1 MLDRTIQPAI
11 RNLERFEIQR
21 PECIVMPNGIPVYI
35 LDAGSTDVVRI
46 DVVMGGG
53 RWHQSQPLQALF
65 TNRMLREGS
74 ASYTGAAIAEQLD
87 YYGAWLDLSSAPMN
101 TYVSL
106 YSLNKYLPQTLPL
119 LASIV
124 TEPVFPEK
132 ELALVVENNIQSF
145 LNNCSKVGFLAH
157 RALVKA
163 VYGALHPCGK
173 IVQEE
178 DYRKITPDVLR
189 AFYNKY
195 YSSENCVVYISGRVT
210 DAGLQQLEK
219 AMGERTFGHEFQK
232 PSLPVFNPSP
242 CTDKRVFVEHTT
254 AMQSA
259 VRMGMLW
266 PDRNHPDFLKL
277 RVLLTL
283 FGGYFGSRLMSNIRE
298 DKGYAYN
305 ISASILSYP
314 DTGLMVISADTAN
327 EYVEDL
333 ISEVYREMDCLRQTD
348 VSEQELDMVKNYM
361 LGDFCRSYESAFSLA
376 DAWIL
381 LHEAGLPQD
390 YYIASLDAI
399 RSITPAE
406 MRRLSEEYFDSTKLK
421 ETVVGRKIS

>member
-1 MLDRTIQPAI
+1 MLDRAIQPAI
-11 RNLERFEIQR
+11 RNLERFDIQR
-21 PECIVMPNGIPVYI
+21 PECVVMSNGIPVYI
-35 LDAGSTDVVRI
+35 LDAGSTNVVRI

-119 LASIV
+119 LVSIV

-163 VYGALHPCGK
+163 VYGTLHPCGK

-210 DAGLQQLEK
+210 DASLQQLEK
-219 AMGERTFGHEFQK
+219 AMGERTFGHECQK
-232 PSLPVFNPSP
+232 PGLPFFNPSP
-242 CTDKRVFVEHTT
+242 CTDKRVFVEHAT

-283 FGGYFGSRLMSNIRE
+283 FGGYLGSRLMSNIRE

-361 LGDFCRSYESAFSLA
+361 LGNFCRSYESAFSLA

>member
-11 RNLERFEIQR
+11 RNLERFDIQR
-21 PECIVMPNGIPVYI
+21 PECVVMPNGIPVYI

-74 ASYTGAAIAEQLD
+74 ASYTGAAIAELLD

-101 TYVSL
+101 TYVTL

-232 PSLPVFNPSP
+232 PGLPVFNPSP

-314 DTGLMVISADTAN
+314 DRGLMVISADTAN

-333 ISEVYREMDCLRQTD
+333 IIEVYREMDCLRQTD

-361 LGDFCRSYESAFSLA
+361 LGDFCRSYESAFSLG

>member
-53 RWHQSQPLQALF
+53 RWHQLQPLQALF

-232 PSLPVFNPSP
+232 PGLPVFNPSP

>member
-1 MLDRTIQPAI
+1 MLDRSIQPAI
-11 RNLERFEIQR
+11 RQLEHFDIQS
-21 PECIVMPNGIPVYI
+21 PERIVMPNGIPVYV
-35 LDAGSTDVVRI
+35 LNAGATDVVRV
-46 DVVMGGG
+46 DVVMAGG

-74 ASYTGAAIAEQLD
+74 ASYTASVIAEKLD
-87 YYGAWLDLSSAPMN
+87 YYGAWLDLSSTPMN

-106 YSLNKYLPQTLPL
+106 YSLNKYLPQTLPV

-132 ELALVVENNIQSF
+132 ELSVVLENNIQSF

-157 RALVKA
+157 RALVRA
-163 VYGALHPCGK
+163 VYGEHHPCGK
-173 IVQEE
+173 VVQEE
-178 DYRKITPDVLR
+178 DYRKITSEVLR
-189 AFYNKY
+189 AFYDRY
-195 YSSENCVVYISGRVT
+195 YHSANCTVYFSGHVT
-210 DAGLQQLEK
+210 DAGLQLLEQ
-219 AMGERTFGHEFQK
+219 ALGRQTFGRDFQL
-232 PSLPVFNPSP
+232 PATPVFVPAPSA
-242 CTDKRVFVEHTT
+242 DKRIFVEHPT

-259 VRMGMLW
+259 VRLAMLW

-277 RVLLTL
+277 RVLITL

-305 ISASILSYP
+305 ISASILTYP
-314 DTGLMVISADTAN
+314 DTGLMVVAADTAN

-333 ISEVYREMDCLRQTD
+333 IKEVYREMDRLRQEN
-348 VSEQELDMVKNYM
+348 VSDEELDMVKNYM
-361 LGDFCRSYESAFSLA
+361 LGDFCRTYESALSLA

-381 LHEAGLPQD
+381 LHESGLPQD
-390 YYIASLDAI
+390 YYTASVKAI
-399 RSITPAE
+399 RSVSSTE
-406 MRRLSEEYFDSTKLK
+406 LRRLAEEYFDSTKVK

>member
-21 PECIVMPNGIPVYI
+21 PECIVMPNGIPVYV

-101 TYVSL
+101 TYVTL

-232 PSLPVFNPSP
+232 PGLPVFNPSP

-283 FGGYFGSRLMSNIRE
+283 LV
-298 DKGYAYN
+298 D
-305 ISASILSYP
+305 IL
-314 DTGLMVISADTAN
+314 
-327 EYVEDL
+327 
-333 ISEVYREMDCLRQTD
+333 EV
-348 VSEQELDMVKNYM
+348 
-361 LGDFCRSYESAFSLA
+361 A
-376 DAWIL
+376 
-381 LHEAGLPQD
+381 
-390 YYIASLDAI
+390 
-399 RSITPAE
+399 
-406 MRRLSEEYFDSTKLK
+406 
-421 ETVVGRKIS
+421 